1 MALKTGTKKLTKKEI
16 LLHVLNYIQF
26 LQKSIDVAKALLE
39 LHTTAGK
46 GGLGGLGQNP
56 TEGPARWRY
65 STPSSS
71 LHSHKSRLRGACQ
84 KPRKKKLARASER
97 QTRAQ
102 NPRRC
107 LALDKPK
114 KQATPSPDRKG
125 GNGYGRVCTTTTTT
139 LAWRAVYLPASVR
152 ISIAIQL
159 KDFTFLKAS
168 GCCGKNAAQ
177 GVDLASPAFEAQQ
190 GLERIHLLTKTQAS
204 PRQKLVFY
212 DPSEEVDKESPD
224 ADPWLPAWSPEG
236 CPHGSPLALGPPQI
250 DNWSLTGHPSEILG
264 LRPSLFSSPGKL
276 LPEQILEDGPEDL
289 SQALFAEAYLDPA
302 SSPSACGLQGPEK
315 DTPPGGSEDPPDS
328 HSLCQSSFSLDHCYL
343 SLSENSRALSS
354 PSSEATDTDTDSD
367 TDSERRP
374 QEGAEADREGP
385 PSSSNEDEDGDYT
398 WTPTRRAT
406 ALPAA
411 GRKARKG
418 RAGRGP
424 VRPKESKKAPCPP
437 QTKKKCVNGFI
448 MFCRMNRKQYI
459 RWLTQS
465 SATLSPRP
473 PAQLPWS
480 GLCPSSSLL
489 CHFCFGATKERP
501 SYQASLEEQAGCLLG
516 ACPGTASTA
525 ATKELAQLWRVMTLQ
540 ERRPYCIKAR
550 RFSRQH
556 NRIVKQD
563 SSSSEDEDWE
573 TPKPFYQ
580 LLAEKARC
588 SPAPAPPLPPHH
600 V

>member
-1 MALKTGTKKLTKKEI
+1 KLGLGTSDAKFHFGCPNQNQLLSPNRKQRKNHTSKLQELALLLPMALKTGTKKLTKKEI

-46 GGLGGLGQNP
+46 GGLGGDGLLGPEQ
-56 TEGPARWRY
+56 
-65 STPSSS
+65 
-71 LHSHKSRLRGACQ
+71 RGASPEPPSGDRQAPSPVSPCHSAV
-84 KPRKKKLARASER
+84 PER

-125 GNGYGRVCTTTTTT
+125 GNVAGTTT
-139 LAWRAVYLPASVR
+139 LPRCADSRSHPKAASSPSQGDRKGGRSGLTLLEVAENSVHCDGGCLSSAFCAPQPAS
-152 ISIAIQL
+152 QL
-159 KDFTFLKAS
+159 T
-168 GCCGKNAAQ
+168 Q
-177 GVDLASPAFEAQQ
+177 GT
-190 GLERIHLLTKTQAS
+190 LTHPKGTARPGS
-204 PRQKLVFY
+204 RSDSTSCRQKLVFY

-289 SQALFAEAYLDPA
+289 TYLDPA

-315 DTPPGGSEDPPDS
+315 VGTCP
-328 HSLCQSSFSLDHCYL
+328 LCQSSFSLDHCYL

-374 QEGAEADREGP
+374 QEVRETAIRQVPRVRPTLTSLSPTQGAEADREGP

-459 RWLTQS
+459 R
-465 SATLSPRP
+465 
-473 PAQLPWS
+473 
-480 GLCPSSSLL
+480 
-489 CHFCFGATKERP
+489 
-501 SYQASLEEQAGCLLG
+501 